1 MSKKAIISICS
12 TQDIGEKEKIEVV
25 TVGEF
30 SINGDEF
37 IATYDETE
45 ISGMEGTK
53 TTLKIKGD
61 KVVLHREG
69 TTSTKMEFQKDN
81 TQVALYNTPYGMLEL
96 KTSTKELDLD
106 VNEKGGNISIKYHLI
121 AGGQEPIKTNLDMKI
136 KVEDYSINR

>member
-53 TTLKIKGD
+53 TTLKIRGN

-136 KVEDYSINR
+136 KVED

>member
-1 MSKKAIISICS
+1 MIKKAIISICS

-53 TTLKIKGD
+53 TTLKIKGN

-69 TTSTKMEFQKDN
+69 TTSTKMEFQKNN
-81 TQVALYNTPYGMLEL
+81 TQVALYNTPCGMLEL

-106 VNEKGGNISIKYHLI
+106 VDEKGGNISIKYHLI

-136 KVEDYSINR
+136 KVED

>member
-69 TTSTKMEFQKDN
+69 TTSKKMEFQKDN

-136 KVEDYSINR
+136 KVED

>member
-96 KTSTKELDLD
+96 KTLTKELDLD
-106 VNEKGGNISIKYHLI
+106 INENGGNVSIKYHLI
-121 AGGQEPIKTNLDMKI
+121 SGGQEPIKTNLDMKI
-136 KVEDYSINR
+136 KVED

>member
-45 ISGMEGTK
+45 ISVMDGTK

-136 KVEDYSINR
+136 KVED

>member
-61 KVVLHREG
+61 KVVLHIEG

-136 KVEDYSINR
+136 KVED

>member
-106 VNEKGGNISIKYHLI
+106 LNEKGGNISIKYHLI

-136 KVEDYSINR
+136 KVED

>member
-12 TQDIGEKEKIEVV
+12 TQDIGEQEKIEVV

-30 SINGDEF
+30 SIDGDEF

-45 ISGMEGTK
+45 ISGMEGTR

-81 TQVALYNTPYGMLEL
+81 TAVALYNTPYGMLEL
-96 KTSTKELDLD
+96 KTATKELDLD
-106 VNEKGGNISIKYHLI
+106 VNENGGNISIKYHLI
-121 AGGQEPIKTNLDMKI
+121 AGGQEPIRTNLDMKI
-136 KVEDYSINR
+136 KVEE

>member
-106 VNEKGGNISIKYHLI
+106 VNEKGGNISIKYYLI

-136 KVEDYSINR
+136 KVED

>member
-1 MSKKAIISICS
+1 MIKKAIISICS

-136 KVEDYSINR
+136 KVED

>member
-81 TQVALYNTPYGMLEL
+81 TQLALYNTPYGMLEL

-136 KVEDYSINR
+136 KVED

>member
-1 MSKKAIISICS
+1 MIKKAIISICS

-69 TTSTKMEFQKDN
+69 TTSTKMEFQKNN

-106 VNEKGGNISIKYHLI
+106 VDEKGGNISIKYHLI

-136 KVEDYSINR
+136 KVED

>member
-136 KVEDYSINR
+136 KVEG

>member
-61 KVVLHREG
+61 KVLLHREG

-136 KVEDYSINR
+136 KVED

>member
-96 KTSTKELDLD
+96 KTSTKELELD

-136 KVEDYSINR
+136 KVED

>member
-69 TTSTKMEFQKDN
+69 TTSTKMEFQKNN

-106 VNEKGGNISIKYHLI
+106 VDEKGGNISIKYHLI

-136 KVEDYSINR
+136 KVED

>member
-121 AGGQEPIKTNLDMKI
+121 AGGQEPIKTNLDVKI
-136 KVEDYSINR
+136 KVED

>member
-37 IATYDETE
+37 IATYDETQ

-136 KVEDYSINR
+136 KVED

>member
-69 TTSTKMEFQKDN
+69 TTSTKMEFEKDN

-106 VNEKGGNISIKYHLI
+106 VNKKGGNISIKYHLI

-136 KVEDYSINR
+136 KVED

>member
-1 MSKKAIISICS
+1 MIKKAIISIYS

-53 TTLKIKGD
+53 TTLKIKGN

-69 TTSTKMEFQKDN
+69 TTSTKMEFQKNN

-106 VNEKGGNISIKYHLI
+106 VDEKGGNISIKYHLI

-136 KVEDYSINR
+136 KVED

>member
-37 IATYDETE
+37 ISTYDETE

-136 KVEDYSINR
+136 KVED

>member
-61 KVVLHREG
+61 KGLLHREG

-136 KVEDYSINR
+136 KVED

>member
-12 TQDIGEKEKIEVV
+12 TQDIREKEKIEVV

-136 KVEDYSINR
+136 KVED

>member
-1 MSKKAIISICS
+1 MIKKAIISICS

-53 TTLKIKGD
+53 TTLKIKGN

-69 TTSTKMEFQKDN
+69 TTSTKMEFQKNN

-136 KVEDYSINR
+136 KVED

>member
-12 TQDIGEKEKIEVV
+12 TQDIGEKEKIGVV

-136 KVEDYSINR
+136 KVED

>member
-81 TQVALYNTPYGMLEL
+81 TQVAIYNTPYGMLEL

-136 KVEDYSINR
+136 RVED

>member
-69 TTSTKMEFQKDN
+69 TTSTKMDFQKDN

-121 AGGQEPIKTNLDMKI
+121 AGGQEPIRTNLDMKI
-136 KVEDYSINR
+136 KVED

>member
-1 MSKKAIISICS
+1 MIKKAIISICS
-12 TQDIGEKEKIEVV
+12 TQDFGEKEKIEVV

-53 TTLKIKGD
+53 TTLKIKGN

-69 TTSTKMEFQKDN
+69 TTSTKMEFQKNN

-106 VNEKGGNISIKYHLI
+106 VDEKGGNISIKYHLI

-136 KVEDYSINR
+136 KVED

>member
-136 KVEDYSINR
+136 KVEE

>member
-121 AGGQEPIKTNLDMKI
+121 AGGQEPIKTNLDMRI
-136 KVEDYSINR
+136 KVED

>member
-53 TTLKIKGD
+53 TILKIKGD

-136 KVEDYSINR
+136 KVED

>member
-1 MSKKAIISICS
+1 MIKKAIISICS

-53 TTLKIKGD
+53 TTLKIQGN

-69 TTSTKMEFQKDN
+69 TTSTKMEFQKNN

-136 KVEDYSINR
+136 KVED

>member
-12 TQDIGEKEKIEVV
+12 TQDIGEQEKIEVV

-30 SINGDEF
+30 STDGDEF

-53 TTLKIKGD
+53 TTLRIKDD

-81 TQVALYNTPYGMLEL
+81 TAVALYNTPYGMLEL
-96 KTSTKELDLD
+96 KTATKELDLD
-106 VNEKGGNISIKYHLI
+106 VNESGGNISIKYHLI
-121 AGGQEPIKTNLDMKI
+121 AGGQEPIRTNLDMKI
-136 KVEDYSINR
+136 KVEE

>member
-1 MSKKAIISICS
+1 MSKKSIISICS

-136 KVEDYSINR
+136 KVED

>member
-1 MSKKAIISICS
+1 MEKKAIISIVS
-12 TQDIGEKEKIEVV
+12 NASMEDGDVIEVV
-25 TVGEF
+25 SPGKYIKMDSGYKAVYE
-30 SINGDEF
+30 
-37 IATYDETE
+37 ETE
-45 ISGMEGTK
+45 ISGMEGT
-53 TTLKIKGD
+53 TTILTIKD
-61 KVVLHREG
+61 KEVLLEREG

-136 KVEDYSINR
+136 KVED

>member
-69 TTSTKMEFQKDN
+69 TTSTKMEFQKNN
-81 TQVALYNTPYGMLEL
+81 TQVALYNTPYGILEL

-136 KVEDYSINR
+136 KVED

>member
-45 ISGMEGTK
+45 ISGMEGTN

-136 KVEDYSINR
+136 KVED

>member
-69 TTSTKMEFQKDN
+69 TTSTKMEFEKDN

-136 KVEDYSINR
+136 KVED